1 MALKIR
7 LRKQGRHNRPFF
19 RLVLA
24 DCRSPRDGKY
34 VECLGWYNPFETD
47 LEKSIKV
54 DAERLQ
60 HWVNL
65 GAEISENSETLIA
78 KGAPHV
84 LKAAKEKRLA
94 AQAKITA
101 KRRAS
106 RKRRAEKAKAK

>member
-19 RLVLA
+19 RLVVA

-34 VECLGWYNPFETD
+34 VECLGWYNPFETE
-47 LEKSIKV
+47 LEKSMKI
-54 DAERLQ
+54 DTDRLS

-65 GAEISENSETLIA
+65 GAEISENSETLLA
-78 KGAPHV
+78 KGAPQV
-84 LKAAKEKRLA
+84 LKAAKEKRLL

-101 KRRAS
+101 KRRAC
-106 RKRRAEKAKAK
+106 RKRRAAKAKAK